1 MASRSYR
8 IKHVRDIL
16 KDAREIAVKLADFV
30 ESNWK
35 MFAYLD
41 NPSCAEIR
49 FYKFRKIIDA
59 DRIHPACREVLLN
72 LLEAELRK
80 RGFRVV
86 RKYPGRHTKN
96 HGRIT
101 VLFVCRE
108 NTT

>member
-49 FYKFRKIIDA
+49 FYKFKPVLDV
-59 DRIHPACREVLLN
+59 DDMHPTCREVLLN
-72 LLEAELRK
+72 LLGAELRR
-80 RGFRVV
+80 RGFKVV
-86 RKYPGRHTKN
+86 RKYPGRQVKN
-96 HGRIT
+96 HGRIA

-108 NTT
+108 LST